1 MNFKIISL
9 PFMAMAISFTVLSCD
24 NEKNE
29 KDQKNEAIETEQQ
42 EVQEAK
48 GNDTTANA
56 ATMPGGLIAIDKLPA
71 GIHVFVNKNY
81 PGYAMT
87 KAASDPLCQGGDA
100 IDVAITKQGAP
111 NLSLIFKPD
120 GTFVQQEEDMPLSTA
135 TEKLK
140 NVLKAR
146 YADYTAG
153 TQIEKLTLADKSV
166 QYLVDLSKGSL
177 TKEVIFST
185 DGAVVCEK

>member
-1 MNFKIISL
+1 
-9 PFMAMAISFTVLSCD
+9 MAMVISFTILSCD
-24 NEKNE
+24 SEKNE
-29 KDQKNEAIETEQQ
+29 KDEKNEAIETEQQ

-48 GNDTTANA
+48 GNDTTANV

-71 GIHVFVNKNY
+71 GIHEFVNKNY

-111 NLSLIFKPD
+111 NLSLIFRPD

-135 TEKLK
+135 TEKIK
-140 NVLKAR
+140 NVLKAS
-146 YADYTAG
+146 YADYTPG
-153 TQIEKLTLADKSV
+153 TQIEKLILADNSV